1 MKYKLASY
9 FCILILIIS
18 ACTGKGR
25 KGGAISGDQPADTG
39 NAVITFAE
47 YEHNFGIV
55 KEGEKIG
62 CIFSYTNTGKSA
74 LIIHSATTSC
84 GCTVSK
90 YNSRPINPGKSGT
103 LEVVFD
109 TEGRSGLQSKTI
121 TVNSNA
127 VTPVVLLK
135 ITAEI
140 NSNNK

>member
-9 FCILILIIS
+9 FCVAILIIS
-18 ACTGKGR
+18 ACNGKGR
-25 KGGAISGDQPADTG
+25 KAGANSENQPADTG
-39 NAVITFAE
+39 KAVISFAE
-47 YEHNFGIV
+47 YEHNFGSV
-55 KEGEKIG
+55 NEGEKVG
-62 CIFSYTNTGKSA
+62 CIFSFTNTGTSA
-74 LIIHSATTSC
+74 LVIHSATTSC

-90 YNSRPINPGKSGT
+90 YNSKPIPPGNSGT

-127 VTPVVLLK
+127 VVPVVLLK
-135 ITAEI
+135 IIAEI